1 MQVNQA
7 TEPAPERDRDP
18 AGGLLVANRGE
29 IAVRVLAAAADLGVR
44 TVAVYAE
51 DDADSAHVRR
61 ADVAR
66 PLAGTGPAAYLD
78 AEALIKAALDGG
90 CDQVHPGYGF
100 LAENAAF
107 AQSCESAG
115 LTFVGP
121 TPDQLSLLGDKA
133 RARRHAQALDIPVLA
148 ATPGPVSVEQARLF
162 LTELG
167 DGGAVMVKALAG
179 GGGRGMRPV
188 RDPGLLD
195 DVFARCAAEAADAFG
210 DGALYV
216 ERLLTGARHIEVQII
231 GDGTGAVTHLWERDC
246 SVQRRRQKLVEMA
259 PAVALPDRVRD
270 GMLRAATAIG
280 ESVRY
285 RGVGTVEFL
294 LAGDEWVFLEFN
306 PRLQVEHTVTEEL
319 TGVDLVEA
327 QLRIAGGATLA
338 ALGMTEPPAPAGV
351 AVQVRVNA
359 ETVSADGQVRPQAG
373 PLERFAP
380 PVGKGVR
387 VDTHGYPGYRTG
399 SRYDSL
405 LAKVIVTGDDLAT
418 VLARARR
425 ALREF
430 DVAGPGT
437 NIGLLDAI
445 LRRPELRSGLLTTD
459 FVDRRL
465 ADLVGHEPPPDPGT
479 GEPGPLVITAPV
491 DATVVAVESR
501 PGDPVSTTSSLVVLE
516 AMKMHHVVA
525 AGRPGTVLEVR
536 VAVGASI
543 RAGDVVAV
551 LAATGEDDRQEVVE
565 EPDLD
570 LVRPELAEVLDR
582 HRGVRDEA
590 RPGAVAA
597 RRAVGRRTAREN
609 IGELCDPG
617 TFVEYGALVVA
628 AQRQRRSVAELV
640 ERTPADGL
648 VAGIGLVGGRRC
660 VVMSY
665 DYTVLAGTQGV
676 RNHRKTDRMLGLALR
691 ESLPVVVIA
700 EGGGGRS
707 GDTDHG
713 AVAGLDEPAF
723 ALLAR
728 LSGVVPLVG
737 IASGYCF
744 AGHAAILGC
753 CDVVIA
759 TEDSSIGMGGPAM
772 IEAAGLGAVAP
783 EDVGPPSVQAANGVI
798 DVLVPDE
805 PAAVAAARR
814 YLALTGGGE
823 PAAGCGDQRL
833 LRHLVPGDRL
843 RPYDVRAVVEALA
856 DTGTVMELR
865 RSFGLGV
872 VTALARIDGMAAGIM
887 ANNPAHLGGAIDAD
901 AADKAA
907 RFLQLCN
914 AHGLPVL
921 SLCDTPGFMVGPAA
935 ERTATVRH
943 FSRMFIAASHLE
955 VPVAF
960 VVLRKAY
967 GLGAMAM
974 AGGGTRVP
982 VCSMAWPTGEFG
994 GMGLEGAVRLGHRA
1008 ELEAIA
1014 DPAARRRREEE
1025 LVARLYEDGKA
1036 LSVAAVFEVD
1046 DVIDPADTRYRV
1058 TAAWRSATRAADR
1071 RRRPLDAW

>member
-1 MQVNQA
+1 MNQA
-7 TEPAPERDRDP
+7 AAARPEPEHGTT
-18 AGGLLVANRGE
+18 GGLLVANRGE
-29 IAVRVLAAAADLGVR
+29 IAVRVLGAAADLGIR

-61 ADVAR
+61 ADEAY

-78 AEALIKAALDGG
+78 AETVIAVASRSG
-90 CDQVHPGYGF
+90 CDRVHPGYGF

-107 AQSCESAG
+107 AASCERAG

-121 TPDQLSLLGDKA
+121 TPEQLSLLGDKA
-133 RARRHAQALDIPVLA
+133 RARGHAEELGIPVLA
-148 ATPGPVSVEQARLF
+148 ATPGPVSAEQAHRF
-162 LTELG
+162 LAELG
-167 DGGAVMVKALAG
+167 AGGAVMVKALAG

-188 RDPGLLD
+188 HDPDLLA

-216 ERLLTGARHIEVQII
+216 ERLLTDARHIEVQIV

-246 SVQRRRQKLVEMA
+246 SVQRRRQKLVELA
-259 PAVALPDRVRD
+259 PAVDLPDKVRD
-270 GMLRAATAIG
+270 GLLQAATAIG
-280 ESVRY
+280 RSVHY

-294 LAGDEWVFLEFN
+294 VAGDEWVFLECN
-306 PRLQVEHTVTEEL
+306 PRLQVEHTVTEEI
-319 TGVDLVEA
+319 TGVDLVDV
-327 QLRIAGGATLA
+327 QLRLAGGATLA
-338 ALGMTEPPAPAGV
+338 ALGLAEPPAPEGV
-351 AVQVRVNA
+351 ALQVRVNA
-359 ETVSADGQVRPQAG
+359 ETVSPDGQVRPQAG
-373 PLERFAP
+373 LLERFVP
-380 PVGKGVR
+380 PAGKGIR
-387 VDTHGYPGYRTG
+387 VDTHGYPGYRLGT
-399 SRYDSL
+399 RYDSL
-405 LAKVIVTGDDLAT
+405 LAKVIVTGDDVTT
-418 VLARARR
+418 VMARARR

-430 DVAGPGT
+430 DVAGPYT
-437 NIGLLDAI
+437 NIGLLDAV
-445 LRRPELRSGLLTTD
+445 LQRPELRSGRLTTD

-465 ADLVGHEPPPDPGT
+465 ADLVDEEPHPDPGA
-479 GEPGPLVITAPV
+479 GGPAPLTITAPV

-501 PGDPVSTTSSLVVLE
+501 PGAAVSAASSLIVLE

-525 AGRPGTVLEVR
+525 AGRAGTVREIR
-536 VAVGASI
+536 VALGDSV
-543 RAGDVVAV
+543 RQGDVLAV
-551 LAATGEDDRQEVVE
+551 LAATGDDEQQDAVE
-565 EPDLD
+565 ELDLD

-590 RPGAVAA
+590 RPRAVAA

-609 IGELCDPG
+609 IDDLCDPG

-628 AQRQRRSVAELV
+628 AQRQRRSTAELI

-648 VAGIGLVGGRRC
+648 VAGIGVIGGRRC

-676 RNHRKTDRMLGLALR
+676 RNHRKTDRMLGIAQR

-713 AVAGLDEPAF
+713 AVSGLDEPAF

-728 LSGVVPLVG
+728 LSGAVPLVG

-759 TEDSSIGMGGPAM
+759 TKDSSIGMGGPAM
-772 IEAAGLGAVAP
+772 IEAAGLGALRP
-783 EDVGPPSVQAANGVI
+783 EDVGPPSVQTAGGVI
-798 DVLVPDE
+798 DVLVEDE
-805 PAAVAAARR
+805 AAAVAAARH
-814 YLALTGGGE
+814 YLALVGGGE
-823 PAAGCGDQRL
+823 QAGDCGDQRL

-856 DTGTVMELR
+856 DTGSVMELR
-865 RSFGLGV
+865 PSFGVGV
-872 VTALARIDGMAAGIM
+872 ITALARIDGMPAGIM
-887 ANNPAHLGGAIDAD
+887 ANNPMHQGGAIDAP

-914 AHGLPVL
+914 AHDLPVL
-921 SLCDTPGFMVGPAA
+921 SLCDTPGFMVGAA
-935 ERTATVRH
+935 SERTATVRH

-955 VPVAF
+955 VPIAF
-960 VVLRKAY
+960 VALRKAY

-974 AGGGTRVP
+974 AGGSMRIP
-982 VCSMAWPTGEFG
+982 VCSLAWPTGEFG
-994 GMGLEGAVRLGHRA
+994 GMGLEGAVRLGYRA

-1014 DPAARRRREEE
+1014 DPRARQRRFEE
-1025 LVARLYEDGKA
+1025 LVAQLYEYGKA

-1046 DVIDPADTRYRV
+1046 DVIDPIETRRRV
-1058 TAAWRSATRAADR
+1058 TAAWRTASRSANRG
-1071 RRRPLDAW
+1071 RRPLDAW